1 MKKEIINFLFTKVI
15 IISIFISTI
24 LVIGCVFYLTSIKS
38 ENENSQKILKNNV
51 EAVSK
56 ITNQETIEIKKRLSN
71 DQLSEL
77 TSEEILEKYNDSG
90 KEKLN
95 SIFQDNKSSKDYALT
110 LIGKVIPT
118 TTLISSDGDTIN
130 LNNKSIVVIMNTGE
144 KSKSFTSTLLKSQFP
159 NSVKPVILFPAD
171 SNNKIDEFVKETE
184 LGTKNFKIVRLDDNP
199 KNKAQ
204 SDLLGIAEYYFN
216 AKGAPAYVS
225 IDTNSITLAGS
236 GNDENSW
243 NRFLKSSFEEPYLF
257 NEIKE

>member
-1 MKKEIINFLFTKVI
+1 MKEKIINSIAIKIILFSV
-15 IISIFISTI
+15 FIST
-24 LVIGCVFYLTSIKS
+24 LLLIGIVFYLTSIKS
-38 ENENSQKILKNNV
+38 RTEISKEELKNNV
-51 EAVSK
+51 ESVSK
-56 ITNQETIEIKKRLSN
+56 ITNQETIEIKKRLTN

-77 TSEEILEKYNDSG
+77 TSGEILERYNENG

-95 SIFQDNKSSKDYALT
+95 SIFQNNKSSKDYALT

-130 LNNKSIVVIMNTGE
+130 LNNKSIVIIMNTGE
-144 KSKSFTSTLLKSQFP
+144 KSKSFASTLLESQFA
-159 NSVKPVILFPAD
+159 NNVKPVIIFPAD
-171 SNNKIDEFVKETE
+171 SNNKIDEFVKETK

-236 GNDENSW
+236 GNDTDSW

-257 NEIKE
+257 NEIKN